1 MSKTWKAI
9 VVAMMLLAVVFTAVA
24 CGQKETTPPEPVVE
38 QVTDK
43 VIEGFGTFSGTLVDG
58 KPSEG
63 ILVGSDFTYEG
74 TFEDGYAIT
83 GTGKIT
89 YGDGVTAEGPIL
101 NRQLH
106 GWGKV
111 DYQNG
116 CIGIGQWEKGVM
128 NGIVYF
134 CWRQPSGAYDV
145 YYGNWTNGVREDD
158 DAWYMFGNGCWYVG
172 EFHDWINGQGE
183 FHWTN
188 GNMWKG
194 EFVGGSPKKGT
205 TGFGIW
211 EGVEGW
217 IAIGEDGGWS
227 WGTEPTK

>member
-43 VIEGFGTFSGTLVDG
+43 VIEGFGTFTGTLVDG

-63 ILVGSDFTYEG
+63 TLVGSDFTYEG

-101 NRQLH
+101 NKQLH

-116 CIGIGQWEKGVM
+116 CVGIGQWEKGVM

-134 CWRQPSGAYDV
+134 CWRQPNGSYDV

-158 DAWYMFGNGCWYVG
+158 DAWYMFGNGTQEEMGKGVG
-172 EFHDWINGQGE
+172 TDASKN
-183 FHWTN
+183 T
-188 GNMWKG
+188 
-194 EFVGGSPKKGT
+194 FVRLYGLEKCEELVQKYTKYAIDALDAFEDTEYMIALAGSL
-205 TGFGIW
+205 
-211 EGVEGW
+211 
-217 IAIGEDGGWS
+217 
-227 WGTEPTK
+227 TERRV